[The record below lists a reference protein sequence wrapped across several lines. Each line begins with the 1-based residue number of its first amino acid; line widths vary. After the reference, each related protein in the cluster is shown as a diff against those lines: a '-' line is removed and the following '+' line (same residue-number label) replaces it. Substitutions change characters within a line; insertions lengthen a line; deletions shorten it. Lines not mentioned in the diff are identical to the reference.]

1 MGSGY
6 QVTEFAHKFIE
17 EQVKH
22 GDICI
27 DATAGN
33 GNDTEFLCRLVGTT
47 GRVYAFDIQKE
58 ALEHT
63 ASRLRENGL
72 EERATLLLCG
82 HEYLNETIEK
92 EWKKQEEQGGK
103 EEISCVLFNFGYLP
117 GGDHTLG
124 TKAKTSVCAI
134 EQGLKLLKKGGM
146 MSLCI
151 YSGGDTGFEERDTIL
166 EYVRTLDSRKYLVI
180 CSSWYNRENHPP
192 IPVQIYK
199 L

>member
-17 EQVKH
+17 EQVKP

-82 HEYLNETIEK
+82 HEYLKETIEK
-92 EWKKQEEQGGK
+92 ERKKQEEQGGK
-103 EEISCVLFNFGYLP
+103 EEISCVVFNFGYLP
-117 GGDHTLG
+117 GGDHNLATTYRTSIEAIGKGLG
-124 TKAKTSVCAI
+124 I
-134 EQGLKLLKKGGM
+134 LKHGGM

-151 YSGGDTGFEERDTIL
+151 YSGGDTGFEEKEKIL
-166 EYVRTLDSRKYLVI
+166 EYVKALPGKEYTVVVNEY
-180 CSSWYNRENHPP
+180 YNRKNCPP
-192 IPVQIYK
+192 MPVFIFK
-199 L
+199 E

>member
-17 EQVKH
+17 EQVKP

-72 EERATLLLCG
+72 DERATLLLCG
-82 HEYLNETIEK
+82 HE
-92 EWKKQEEQGGK
+92 
-103 EEISCVLFNFGYLP
+103 
-117 GGDHTLG
+117 
-124 TKAKTSVCAI
+124 
-134 EQGLKLLKKGGM
+134 
-146 MSLCI
+146 
-151 YSGGDTGFEERDTIL
+151 
-166 EYVRTLDSRKYLVI
+166 
-180 CSSWYNRENHPP
+180 
-192 IPVQIYK
+192 
-199 L
+199 